1 MEWIIIIK
9 VNFQQYVYMENFAFS
24 GPQTDKISKA
34 LLDDKISVSLGYTVH
49 TCYIMICLW
58 RKTVAYSLFICVV
71 TLEMFWKLLDFVL
84 SVFCIH
90 LGNARCVQVHTSI
103 DAKRHSRKAC
113 KRLWKK
119 LHYLIC
125 VWVLYIAY
133 EVCMSLCV
141 RWKKKFFPFRRFD
154 LNVLELSMC
163 VVAVHTDDSIA

>member
-1 MEWIIIIK
+1 MIK
-9 VNFQQYVYMENFAFS
+9 YQFLLGTQYIHATSWFVYDEK
-24 GPQTDKISKA
+24 PLRI
-34 LLDDKISVSLGYTVH
+34 LY
-49 TCYIMICLW
+49 LW
-58 RKTVAYSLFICVV
+58 CVV